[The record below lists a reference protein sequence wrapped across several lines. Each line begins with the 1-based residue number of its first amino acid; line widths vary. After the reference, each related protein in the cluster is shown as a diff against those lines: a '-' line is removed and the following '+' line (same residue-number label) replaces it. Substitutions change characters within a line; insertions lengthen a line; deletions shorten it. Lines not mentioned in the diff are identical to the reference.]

1 MSDLD
6 LTKKTNFSQNQN
18 TDSSQNL
25 RTMVAVTTRPS
36 SIGWLMPGPR

>member
-6 LTKKTNFSQNQN
+6 LTKKTEFSQNQN

-25 RTMVAVTTRPS
+25 KDQGRCRAEMKLTR
-36 SIGWLMPGPR
+36 LATL